1 MDDDEKSTS
10 HIFSGKIRY
19 LWGALFTLLALLAC
33 SISIKSTIK
42 LTKIIN
48 NSSLLLLSF
57 RNNDIITELTRE
69 DYRETKPKTGGH
81 QSSHLSTKR
90 AFEKSGVEIRG
101 GQVVGGCGQQLERN
115 VHERRPGDSYD
126 YSGSERENRREDGVR
141 GFGIAISVFLVRR
154 GEANQRDEQK
164 RLRSSLRLL
173 VGRIEKRG

>member
-69 DYRETKPKTGGH
+69 DYRETKPKTGVH
-81 QSSHLSTKR
+81 QMGL
-90 AFEKSGVEIRG
+90 
-101 GQVVGGCGQQLERN
+101 
-115 VHERRPGDSYD
+115 
-126 YSGSERENRREDGVR
+126 
-141 GFGIAISVFLVRR
+141 
-154 GEANQRDEQK
+154 
-164 RLRSSLRLL
+164 
-173 VGRIEKRG
+173 